1 MGDHGEK
8 SGAETGHLQFVRRI
22 AGSVRRQINPPMDE
36 DELVSCGFLGLRQA
50 LEKFDPSVNVK
61 FETFA
66 YYRIRGAMLDG
77 ISSQCNLSRH
87 MARKLRLARKGNDTM
102 EGASADVG
110 GMSETGPAANA
121 IMLAGIL
128 RDLVSVHTMVSV
140 TVQRR
145 GEDGERQ
152 VEFVD
157 DAAASRP
164 QEAVFASEMR
174 GLLRLL
180 PAEQARLLDLY
191 YYEDM
196 TMEEAGKKLGV
207 TKSWASKMHAAALR
221 RLREIME
228 ERGMGP
234 DAGP

>member
-1 MGDHGEK
+1 MGDQGMK
-8 SGAETGHLQFVRRI
+8 SEAEYLPFVRKI
-22 AGSVRRQINPPMDE
+22 AGSVRRQINPPMEE

-66 YYRIRGAMLDG
+66 YYRVRGAMFDG

-87 MARKLRLARKGNDTM
+87 MARKLQLARKGNDTL
-102 EGASADVG
+102 EGASADAA
-110 GMSETGPAANA
+110 GMTETGPGANA
-121 IMLAGIL
+121 VMLAGIL
-128 RDLVSVHTMVSV
+128 RDLVTVHTMVSV

-145 GEDGERQ
+145 GGGEERQ

-157 DAAASRP
+157 DAAAGRA
-164 QEAVFASEMR
+164 QEAVFASEVR
-174 GLLRLL
+174 GLLKLL
-180 PAEQARLLDLY
+180 TPEQARLLELY

-196 TMEEAGKKLGV
+196 TMEEAGRKLGV